1 MKTVRKRAIVKSMK
15 KHATKL
21 VDKYSSIEQAR
32 ICCGIGIAKPQEET
46 ELHRLMD
53 HYGEMVLRLYPRD
66 YRAYPYT
73 MWWAEEITNGI

>member
-1 MKTVRKRAIVKSMK
+1 MKSPRKRAVVKAMK
-15 KHATKL
+15 KDAIRL

-32 ICCGIGIAKPQEET
+32 ICCGIGISTSQEEAR
-46 ELHRLMD
+46 LYRLMD
-53 HYGEMVLRLYPRD
+53 HYGEMILRLYPRD